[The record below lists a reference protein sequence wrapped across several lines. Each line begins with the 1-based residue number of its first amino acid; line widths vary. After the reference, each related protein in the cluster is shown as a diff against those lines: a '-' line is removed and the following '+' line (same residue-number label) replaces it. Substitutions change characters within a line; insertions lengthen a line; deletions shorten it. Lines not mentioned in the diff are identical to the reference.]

1 MDIVQTKR
9 VIEDDDD
16 DEDWGDFPSIKK
28 PLASNSDSA
37 SPSQLPQHDQVE
49 NVAEQLRDKIKA
61 RPIGDY
67 EEYG

>member
-37 SPSQLPQHDQVE
+37 SPS
-49 NVAEQLRDKIKA
+49 
-61 RPIGDY
+61 
-67 EEYG
+67 